1 MIEIKDFNSKLEL
14 GLARILEKTEENI
27 VVAYKQWDTEEAK
40 LGKLVEKA
48 EEIAVQSIKD
58 LEDRKIELQKQIDEI
73 DTFLA
78 FLALK

>member
-1 MIEIKDFNSKLEL
+1 MINIKEVNDKIAKNLC
-14 GLARILEKTEENI
+14 RVLEKTNENI

-48 EEIAVQSIKD
+48 EEVAVQSIKD
-58 LEDRKIELQKQIDEI
+58 LEDRKVELQKQIDEI
-73 DTFLA
+73 DA